1 MRLLTTH
8 VGTDGYGMQTG
19 SSPVPSLKIYTKR
32 IRNMTK
38 IKKRLDDYL
47 GFDSN
52 ELLRPKNIIIEGIPK
67 PVKKFRQVVGEPL
80 IRVFGGAV
88 RDSIAGKDIHDVD
101 IVLGSKMT
109 HTAETVLHRHG
120 FVYMENLTG
129 KDLGAMYKDLNII
142 AEPSTWL
149 NPKNMAIVQLIR
161 PAGFTADNPIAAVV
175 QNVDIS
181 CCGVSW
187 DGERLYEN
195 YPDAVIHCQ
204 TMHYQTN
211 YVGKMRTD
219 RTNSRTCKLESRGWM
234 PLKGYD
240 SIRDMRIHA
249 VLEMEEIE
257 FVTEHGKEKINYN
270 DDFLPF

>member
-1 MRLLTTH
+1 M
-8 VGTDGYGMQTG
+8 
-19 SSPVPSLKIYTKR
+19 
-32 IRNMTK
+32 
-38 IKKRLDDYL
+38 IKKRLDEYL

-52 ELLRPKNIIIEGIPK
+52 ELLRPKKIIVDGIPR
-67 PVKKFRQVVGEPL
+67 PVAKFRQIVGEPL

-101 IVLGSKMT
+101 IVLGSKMLN
-109 HTAETVLHRHG
+109 TVEAVLYSKG

-129 KDLGAMYKDLNII
+129 KDLGAMYKDLKII
-142 AEPSTWL
+142 NEPRTWL

-161 PAGFTADNPIAAVV
+161 PVGFTAVNPIAAVV

-187 DGERLYEN
+187 DGEKLYEN
-195 YPDAVIHCQ
+195 HPEAVLHCQ

-211 YVGKMRTD
+211 YSGKMRTD
-219 RTNSRTCKLESRGWM
+219 RTKARIWKLDSRGWK

-240 SIRDMRIHA
+240 NIRDLRIHA
-249 VLEMEEIE
+249 VLELEEIE
-257 FVTEHGKEKINYN
+257 FVTEHGKEPITYNN
-270 DDFLPF
+270 DDYLPF

>member
-1 MRLLTTH
+1 M
-8 VGTDGYGMQTG
+8 GTDGYGMQTG
-19 SSPVPSLKIYTKR
+19 SSPVPSLKI
-32 IRNMTK
+32 IELGMTN
-38 IKKRLDDYL
+38 IKKRLDDYI

-52 ELLRPKNIIIEGIPK
+52 ELLRPKNIIRDGIPR
-67 PVKKFRQVVGEPL
+67 PVSKFRQVVGEPL
-80 IRVFGGAV
+80 IRVFGGAI
-88 RDSIAGKDIHDVD
+88 RDSIAGQKIHDVD
-101 IVLGSKMT
+101 LLIGSKMT
-109 HTAETVLHRHG
+109 HTMEAVLYSKG

-129 KDLGAMYKDLNII
+129 KDLGAMYKDLKII
-142 AEPSTWL
+142 DEPRTWL

-187 DGERLYEN
+187 DGEKLYEN
-195 YPDAVIHCQ
+195 YPDAVMHCQ

-211 YVGKMRTD
+211 YAGKMRTD
-219 RTNSRTCKLESRGWM
+219 RTNARTWKLDSRGWK

-240 SIRDMRIHA
+240 SIRDLRIHA
-249 VLEMEEIE
+249 VLELEEIE
-257 FVTEHGKEKINYN
+257 FVTEHGKEPITYN